1 MNFRRMPQSLQGR
14 LLVWVLS
21 LVTTVWLLTAA
32 LTAMDVRHELD
43 ELLDGHLAQAAAL
56 LVVQQAGDLEDD
68 DAHADAPTLHR
79 YAPQVAFQV
88 LHDGALVLRSASA
101 PSTPMVEAA
110 AMQAG
115 QFRTV
120 RLGSEDWR
128 VFMAQGQ
135 ARDVQV
141 LVGERSASRAA
152 IVWAVLHNMLWPL
165 AVALPLLTLVA
176 WWAVHHGM
184 APLRQLG
191 PQLAARRPDALHPL
205 VLPNAPTEMQPM
217 LDALN
222 ALFARISALI
232 DTERRFTADAAHELR
247 TPIAAIRAQAQVAQV
262 ASNDSTRTHALNAML
277 QGCDRAVRLVEQLLT
292 LSRLDAGAPLAA
304 AASQPI
310 RLDELAR
317 QVVGDL
323 VPQALAKQQQIEVN
337 ADQAV
342 NATGDATLLA
352 VLLRN
357 LADNAIR
364 YSPAGAVVRINV
376 GSDDGHPWMSV
387 QDSGPGM
394 SEADQQRL
402 GDRFFRV
409 LGTEQDGSGLGW
421 SIVRRIATTQRL
433 HVQVGRCGSLGGT
446 QVRVTWPTS
455 A

>member
-1 MNFRRMPQSLQGR
+1 
-14 LLVWVLS
+14 
-21 LVTTVWLLTAA
+21 
-32 LTAMDVRHELD
+32 
-43 ELLDGHLAQAAAL
+43 
-56 LVVQQAGDLEDD
+56 
-68 DAHADAPTLHR
+68 
-79 YAPQVAFQV
+79 
-88 LHDGALVLRSASA
+88 
-101 PSTPMVEAA
+101 
-110 AMQAG
+110 
-115 QFRTV
+115 
-120 RLGSEDWR
+120 
-128 VFMAQGQ
+128 
-135 ARDVQV
+135 
-141 LVGERSASRAA
+141 
-152 IVWAVLHNMLWPL
+152 
-165 AVALPLLTLVA
+165 
-176 WWAVHHGM
+176 
-184 APLRQLG
+184 
-191 PQLAARRPDALHPL
+191 
-205 VLPNAPTEMQPM
+205 
-217 LDALN
+217 
-222 ALFARISALI
+222 
-232 DTERRFTADAAHELR
+232 
-247 TPIAAIRAQAQVAQV
+247 VAQV